1 METNKHKQNHFLFL
15 LGKFHVWKMNNGGNL
30 FAVSRRMI
38 VGNYKCHL
46 LRWLGQYW
54 RTCVQ
59 HATTLLMAFR
69 KKCCIWPWS
78 SIVTPWYGVSDPTI
92 LQYIPIQLPTM
103 REIKNLKMIYILFSI
118 CSGTLWDINTSSE
131 VCFYFCFFLTMNKDK
146 ILTHFFPMFLF
157 YIPWKNPRKS
167 KVFLFSEG
175 IKWENLPDMG

>member
-1 METNKHKQNHFLFL
+1 MFEKWIMAVIFLPFPDGWSSAITNATFCAGWDNT
-15 LGKFHVWKMNNGGNL
+15 GGPMYN
-30 FAVSRRMI
+30 M
-38 VGNYKCHL
+38 
-46 LRWLGQYW
+46 
-54 RTCVQ
+54 Q

-118 CSGTLWDINTSSE
+118 YSGTLWDINTSSE

-167 KVFLFSEG
+167 KVFSEG